1 MLKYIDY
8 VTEWSFHKTN
18 LFQYPLLKIVLTQN
32 NRILKFHVYYDSLGG
47 QNRKH
52 EYIIKGD
59 LFSGL
64 KAMAPLVQ

>member
-1 MLKYIDY
+1 MLFFISRSLSVSHAKNSANTKQPHFK
-8 VTEWSFHKTN
+8 VPVS
-18 LFQYPLLKIVLTQN
+18 
-32 NRILKFHVYYDSLGG
+32 YDSLGE

>member
-1 MLKYIDY
+1 MLFFISRSLSVSHAKNSANTKQPHFK
-8 VTEWSFHKTN
+8 V
-18 LFQYPLLKIVLTQN
+18 P
-32 NRILKFHVYYDSLGG
+32 VYYDSLGE